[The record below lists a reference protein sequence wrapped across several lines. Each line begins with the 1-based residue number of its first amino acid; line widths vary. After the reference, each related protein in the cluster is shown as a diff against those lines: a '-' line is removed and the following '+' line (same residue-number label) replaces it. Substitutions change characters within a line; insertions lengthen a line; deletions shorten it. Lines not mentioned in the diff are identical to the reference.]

1 MAWLQVLHCY
11 ELLDTA
17 RVTAVQVQDLLES
30 GGVPEV
36 TVAREEGPRGGTDF
50 IRAVLPGSRG
60 KRIGGDAPTLG
71 IVGRHG
77 GIGARPHRIGYV
89 SDGDGALAA
98 LSCALKLGTMRAGGD
113 ILPGDVI
120 VTTHICPTA
129 LVQPRDP
136 VPFMMSPVDM
146 AVMNRHEV
154 DAAMEAI
161 LCLDTTRGNR
171 IINHKGFAI
180 SPTVKEG
187 YILRISEDLL
197 RLMEYVTGL
206 PPVVFAI
213 THQDITPYSNGLHHL
228 NSILQPST
236 VSPAPTVGVALTTVT
251 AVPGAATGA
260 AQLADVEAAVRFCI
274 EVAKALTAA
283 ECRFYDEAEFKHL
296 FQLYGPMTRLQRP
309 GEPP

>member
-1 MAWLQVLHCY
+1 LALLQVLHCY

-17 RVTAVQVQDLLES
+17 TVTAAQVQDLLQ
-30 GGVPEV
+30 GAGVSEV
-36 TVAREEGPRGGTDF
+36 TVVHEEGPRGATEF
-50 IRAVLPGSRG
+50 LRAVLPGSRG
-60 KRIGGDAPTLG
+60 KGIGGDAPTLG
-71 IVGRHG
+71 IIGRHG
-77 GIGARPHRIGYV
+77 GIGARPQRIGYV

-98 LSCALKLGTMRAGGD
+98 LSCALKLGSMRAGGD

-129 LVQPRDP
+129 LVQPHDP

-154 DAAMEAI
+154 DAAMDAI
-161 LCLDTTRGNR
+161 LCLDSTRGNR

-187 YILRISEDLL
+187 YILRVSEDLL
-197 RLMEYVTGL
+197 DLMESVTGL
-206 PPVVFAI
+206 PGVVFAI

-236 VSPAPTVGVALTTVT
+236 ATPAPTVGVALTTVT

-260 AQLADVEAAVRFCI
+260 AQLTDVEAAVRFCI
-274 EVAKALTAA
+274 EVAKAFTAA
-283 ECRFYDEAEFKHL
+283 DLRFYDQMEFK
-296 FQLYGPMTRLQRP
+296 QLVQMYGPMTKLQSSS
-309 GEPP
+309 PPA